1 MSRYFVTGATGFVG
15 GELVKQLLGAGH
27 HVVALVR
34 APEKATFLKALGVE
48 MHAGDITDRAS
59 LRRPMEGVDG
69 VFHVA
74 AWYKVG
80 VRNAEAERIN
90 VDGTRHVL
98 DTMRELG
105 IPKGVYTSTVAVFG
119 NTRGRV
125 VDESYRFSGPFDTE
139 YERTKWRAHYDVAL
153 PAINAGLPLVI
164 VQPGVVYGP
173 GDTSS
178 FRRVWIRHLRG
189 RMPGVPSRMAFNF
202 GYIEDTARGHILA
215 MERGRAGESYIIA
228 GPPHTM
234 RDALRIAARVSARRA
249 PLVTVPAVVFRAMA
263 PLMSLVERMVDP
275 PEDLAAENLRMMG
288 GTTYLASAGKAQ
300 QELGFESRSLEEG
313 LRHTFEHELRQLGVQ
328 VKTG

>member
-15 GELVKQLLGAGH
+15 GELVKQLLGRGH
-27 HVVALVR
+27 QVVALVR
-34 APEKATFLKALGVE
+34 APEKATFLQALGVE

-125 VDESYRFSGPFDTE
+125 VDESYRISGPFDTE

-173 GDTSS
+173 GDTSL
-178 FRRVWIRHLRG
+178 FRGVWIRHLRG
-189 RMPGVPSRMAFNF
+189 RMPGVPARMAFNF

-228 GPPHTM
+228 GPAHTM

-263 PLMSLVERMVDP
+263 PLMALVERVVDV
-275 PEDLAAENLRMMG
+275 PEGLAAENLRMMG
-288 GTTYLASAGKAQ
+288 GATYLASAERAR
-300 QELGFESRSLEEG
+300 QELGFEARSLEEG
-313 LRHTFEHELRQLGVQ
+313 LRHTFEHELRQLGAQ
-328 VKTG
+328 AKTP